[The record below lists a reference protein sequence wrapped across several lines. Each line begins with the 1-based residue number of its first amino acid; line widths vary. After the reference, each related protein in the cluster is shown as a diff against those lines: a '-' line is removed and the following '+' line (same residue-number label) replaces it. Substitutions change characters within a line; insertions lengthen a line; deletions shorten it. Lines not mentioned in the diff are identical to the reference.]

1 MAVPGGIYVI
11 SKRIFERVLKR
22 LYRQL
27 TADCDS
33 RMISEKIPGAGG
45 LRAEKRKQARN
56 GLDLVSICKRYL
68 QFHHRDA
75 ESHRGTL
82 RPLCLC
88 GVTRRPVFSQETLR
102 AQSKRS

>member
-56 GLDLVSICKRYL
+56 GLDLVSICKRL
-68 QFHHRDA
+68 QFHHGDA

-82 RPLCLC
+82 RLLRLC
-88 GVTRRPVFSQETLR
+88 GVTNKPEISQGDAEGTE
-102 AQSKRS
+102 